1 MQTTHTIPTDS
12 QQKITVESQLLYVL
26 WQQGR
31 AYAGFEAHFE
41 VKTLLVGNGAKV
53 KATLRTVKGKKLDK
67 IEGVIVLNKWRGKV
81 VIPEKVR
88 PDDYVYL
95 EVELPKHGLDLDS
108 NEIPVRAPIEV
119 SSIGWSR
126 QVIHRDEEVTLSCNF
141 TNGVED
147 DDKVTVIVY
156 EYDNDGNHHK
166 VVTIP
171 ATIEHM
177 KIELKWKFIYQE
189 DTGSIP
195 SEEELRKYGKAYT
208 PPEYFFV
215 VMVDTVPVGSRQ
227 ESGLLTFTDTVDLTI
242 RKGRMPPQPD
252 DHYVITTADG
262 IEATCTP
269 DTEGVI
275 QLEKVS
281 PGPCTVCPADMPAEE
296 QQRYLASFKT
306 GTKTEYTLPE
316 TVPLV
321 DGHMH
326 IQSNNCCPLPV
337 QMGVLA
343 RKGGFIFGRE
353 IGRDRKD
360 LIDITCAWYAQLL
373 TGRFGK
379 VSRLSSDLVGRLYM
393 NDLDDMDMK
402 SGLTWTVFD
411 KDKEKR
417 LREKK
422 GYNTEKLRIK
432 AGEKAGLKNM
442 NTASVQAWQEH
453 FLEST
458 SYYYENTKTARIS
471 LALCM
476 DLSFTNYW
484 GRFGLP
490 VYLDTDDDKYFINDF
505 AAIALKRKGLSDCVK
520 LTFEESVVTP
530 ESDGDLTVNRDKKR
544 LFRER
549 ATVHLHASFTEKDRF
564 GNTPA
569 PFYRRQLE
577 LSSRMQPAEENDL
590 PMLKFNAADNT
601 MMELTSKKFVHL
613 LADARGE
620 EKKWFEDYAMQRELT
635 IATMVNYPL
644 KLFGGYHYDPRRHL
658 LGEEGYDIDS
668 MAENIVSN
676 HAFFTARH
684 DGTEQQHFSNGV
696 YYQGAVMLSPNKQL
710 NDKQF
715 IKQLLSEQQRT
726 TPEALEELFPYNDEG
741 LFWCVKLYPRLG
753 WAPDDFACYPNL
765 KTLYTLCG
773 KTVPIMVHCSL
784 GGMSAHDYFLYERYD
799 DHVIK
804 DEYKLKHAELRFNGD
819 LPGVSSNDSPV
830 QWKNV
835 LREFPELKICLAHFG
850 GYDTWKDV
858 WDFEKAQQRLAER
871 GNASNP
877 DKYDKYDKYRDWIR
891 TIAELVSD
899 YDNVYTDISYFSN
912 TGSFRSTGR
921 FRDDDDAPE
930 YSGMVAANLVYL
942 LEKYPD
948 LKDRLMVGT
957 DWQMI
962 ELEGEN
968 GIGEYMA
975 RMFETLKEVSRS
987 VGYDAWHQFAV
998 VNPLRYLGLIEEAK
1012 GTEGPFEVKVER
1024 LEKFSTIFESKLTD
1038 IKYKMKYNIKI
1049 SKTDFDRS
1057 VNDTIND
1064 FKNFPVQDSKQIKKN
1079 NNLIILKNFS

>member
-1 MQTTHTIPTDS
+1 MNTTTPVPTDS
-12 QQKITVESQLLYVL
+12 PQKITVESQLVYVL

-41 VKTLLVGNGAKV
+41 VKTLLVGDGAKV
-53 KATLRTVKGKKLDK
+53 KATLRTEKGKKLDK
-67 IEGVIVLNKWRGKV
+67 VEGVIVLNKWRGKV
-81 VIPEKVR
+81 LISEKVR
-88 PDDYVYL
+88 PGDYVYL
-95 EVELPKHGLDLDS
+95 EVELPKHGLELDS
-108 NEIPVRAPIEV
+108 NEIPVRPPVEV
-119 SSIGWSR
+119 SSIGWSK
-126 QVIHRDEEVTLSCNF
+126 QEIHRDEEVTLTCNF
-141 TNGVED
+141 TNSVED

-156 EYDNDGNHHK
+156 EYDDNGAHDK

-171 ATIEHM
+171 TTV
-177 KIELKWKFIYQE
+177 KNNNVELKWKFIYQE
-189 DTGSIP
+189 DTAAIP
-195 SEEELRKYGKAYT
+195 TDEELRKYGKSYT

-215 VMVDTVPVGSRQ
+215 VMVDTVGVGFRQ
-227 ESGLLTFTDTVDLTI
+227 ESGLLRFEDTIDLNV
-242 RKGRMPPQPD
+242 RKGRLPPQPED
-252 DHYVITTADG
+252 RYVITTADG
-262 IEATCTP
+262 KEQTCTP
-269 DTEGVI
+269 DSEGAI
-275 QLEKVS
+275 FLEKVP
-281 PGPCTVCPADMPAEE
+281 PGPCTVCPADTTEE
-296 QQRYLASFKT
+296 EKPHYIAVFKT
-306 GTKTEYTLPE
+306 GTRTEYTLPE

-343 RKGGFIFGRE
+343 RKGGIFFGRE

-360 LIDITCAWYAQLL
+360 LIDITCAWYTQLF

-402 SGLTWTVFD
+402 SGLIWTVFD

-422 GYNTEKLRIK
+422 GYDTEKLRIK

-490 VYLDTDDDKYFINDF
+490 VYLDTDDNKYFINDF
-505 AAIALKRKGLSDCVK
+505 AAVALKRKGLSDCVK

-530 ESDGDLTVNRDKKR
+530 ESYGDLTVNRDKKR

-549 ATVHLHASFTEKDRF
+549 ATIHLHASFTDKDRF
-564 GNTPA
+564 GNTPT

-577 LSSRMQPAEENDL
+577 LSSRMQPTEENDL
-590 PMLKFNAADNT
+590 PMLKFTAADNT
-601 MMELTSKKFVHL
+601 MMELVSKRYVHL

-635 IATMVNYPL
+635 TATMVNYPL

-658 LGEEGYDIDS
+658 LGEAGHDIDS
-668 MAENIVSN
+668 MTESIVRD

-696 YYQGAVMLSPNKQL
+696 YYQGAVLLSPHEQL
-710 NDKQF
+710 NDKPF

-726 TPEALEELFPYNDEG
+726 TPDALKELFPYNDEG

-753 WAPDDFACYPNL
+753 WAPDDFARYPNL
-765 KTLYTLCG
+765 KSLYTLCG
-773 KTVPIMVHCSL
+773 NTVPLMVHCSL

-799 DHVIK
+799 DHIIK
-804 DEYKLKHAELRFNGD
+804 DEYKLKDAEHQFDGD

-835 LREFPELKICLAHFG
+835 LREFPGLKICLAHFG

-858 WDFEKAQQRLAER
+858 WGFKKAQQRLAER
-871 GNASNP
+871 ENAPNP

-912 TGSFRSTGR
+912 TGSFRNAGR
-921 FRDDDDAPE
+921 FRDDDDVPE
-930 YSGMVAANLVYL
+930 YSQMVAANLAYL

-962 ELEGEN
+962 EIEGEN

-975 RMFETLKEVSRS
+975 RMFETLKEVSKS
-987 VGYDAWHQFAV
+987 VGYDAWHQFAA

-1012 GTEGPFEVKVER
+1012 GTEGPFEVKVEK
-1024 LEKFSTIFESKLTD
+1024 LEKFGELLKGKTIGKKSKKDSAITIGKKEIEKNISQTILYLSKNKIVSSKD
-1038 IKYKMKYNIKI
+1038 IKL
-1049 SKTDFDRS
+1049 
-1057 VNDTIND
+1057 ND
-1064 FKNFPVQDSKQIKKN
+1064 S
-1079 NNLIILKNFS
+1079 LIILKR